1 MLICPRELICP
12 RRHRKI
18 VCEKFSL
25 EFHITIAIQKYLG
38 SHPPLQD
45 HRSKGH
51 RSKDRRSKDR
61 RSKDHRSKER
71 RSKDHRSKTTGT
83 KTTKEIEA
91 MPMQEGDE
99 FVSFKAFKAAMQDWA
114 MAGVQKFNLRYKKS
128 DSSRNVVV
136 CAHDDC
142 PFRISAT
149 FSSTR
154 QCVVVVSIGEE
165 HNCVGAGQISHSP
178 SSQQTWLQR
187 ILPAALPSTSLQLL
201 GQLLMLLSFITMLQ

>member
-1 MLICPRELICP
+1 
-12 RRHRKI
+12 
-18 VCEKFSL
+18 
-25 EFHITIAIQKYLG
+25 
-38 SHPPLQD
+38 
-45 HRSKGH
+45 
-51 RSKDRRSKDR
+51 
-61 RSKDHRSKER
+61 
-71 RSKDHRSKTTGT
+71 
-83 KTTKEIEA
+83 

-114 MAGVQKFNLRYKKS
+114 MAGAHKFNLRYKKS

-165 HNCVGAGQISHSP
+165 HNCVGAGQISHGP

-187 ILPAALPSTSLQLL
+187 ILPATLSINKSTTPRAIIDAVKLHHHVTITYDAAKKAKKLLL
-201 GQLLMLLSFITMLQ
+201 GDDLQEQAHQFELLPAYIDCKDVATILLWKTPPPVGGLGFTD